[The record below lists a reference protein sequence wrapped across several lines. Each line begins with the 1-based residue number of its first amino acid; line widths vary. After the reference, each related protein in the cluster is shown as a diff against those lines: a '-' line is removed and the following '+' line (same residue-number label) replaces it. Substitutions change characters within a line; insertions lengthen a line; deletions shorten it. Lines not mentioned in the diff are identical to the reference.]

1 MNQLFKELVDE
12 SGPYWFEGLDEGTE
26 KELLNKAQKESFIA
40 VFKDCVERRPLH
52 LGLARHLLRRGRR
65 SRTNVLNSLIFEHI
79 EALAPV
85 LRDTVRYL
93 AVTLPKAQAAK
104 RGKQILA
111 FCKDSDI
118 GALPFVRMWILELL
132 HRRPDLCSAADAI
145 ALAEESTADLGYR
158 PAALLA
164 AVYKQVDWVRARKE
178 TWRNYEPWGRRALI
192 WSTSILP
199 SGERKP
205 FLCMVAEQ
213 GDLLDAAIAK
223 LLLSKK

>member
-1 MNQLFKELVDE
+1 
-12 SGPYWFEGLDEGTE
+12 
-26 KELLNKAQKESFIA
+26 
-40 VFKDCVERRPLH
+40 
-52 LGLARHLLRRGRR
+52 
-65 SRTNVLNSLIFEHI
+65 VLNSLIFEHI

-178 TWRNYEPWGRRALI
+178 TCLAARGSHSCAWWLNRATC
-192 WSTSILP
+192 STPRLQS
-199 SGERKP
+199 SY
-205 FLCMVAEQ
+205 
-213 GDLLDAAIAK
+213 
-223 LLLSKK
+223 